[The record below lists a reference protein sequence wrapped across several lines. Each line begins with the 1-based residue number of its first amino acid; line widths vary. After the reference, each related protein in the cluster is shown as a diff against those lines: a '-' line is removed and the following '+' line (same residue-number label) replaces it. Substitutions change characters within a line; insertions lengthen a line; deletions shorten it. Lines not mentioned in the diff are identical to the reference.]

1 MPINITMGDLVID
14 DPVTAISLFGTIITI
29 IVSLFM
35 IWSYIRRYSREAKLD
50 VQNSNRES
58 ETRIKEYFDLR
69 IATLEERLAAN
80 TKSIE
85 RLERQNE
92 KLQREREA
100 RGE

>member
-14 DPVTAISLFGTIITI
+14 DPVTAISLFGTIIAI

-35 IWSYIRRYSREAKLD
+35 IWSYIRRYSREARQD

-69 IATLEERLAAN
+69 IATFEERLAAN

>member
-14 DPVTAISLFGTIITI
+14 DPVTAISLFGTIIAI

-35 IWSYIRRYSREAKLD
+35 IWSYIRRYSREARQD

-69 IATLEERLAAN
+69 IATFEERLAAN

-92 KLQREREA
+92 KLQREREQ
-100 RGE
+100 RDE